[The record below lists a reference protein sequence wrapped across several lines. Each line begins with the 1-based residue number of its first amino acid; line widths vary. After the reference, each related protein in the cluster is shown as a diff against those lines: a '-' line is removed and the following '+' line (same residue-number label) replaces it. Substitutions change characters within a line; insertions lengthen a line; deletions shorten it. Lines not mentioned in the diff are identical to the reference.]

1 MKNDPYLKKQTNK
14 RMRKKKKKERK
25 KENSH
30 TLLSHARKAMV
41 LSAVP
46 NAFYHLAGLIQQ
58 QPLKIG
64 KLTFQDF
71 CVVTVFFLPTKRLG
85 VLKGSYKCVWH
96 AFQIE
101 WEVGSVGF

>member
-46 NAFYHLAGLIQQ
+46 NAFYHLAGLI
-58 QPLKIG
+58 
-64 KLTFQDF
+64 
-71 CVVTVFFLPTKRLG
+71 
-85 VLKGSYKCVWH
+85 
-96 AFQIE
+96 
-101 WEVGSVGF
+101 